1 MQVEPYLFFEGRCE
15 EALNFYQQALGA
27 EVTFLMRYKDSP
39 DPQSCSSGL
48 EEKIMHANVRIG
60 ESSIMVSDG
69 HCEDPPNF
77 QGFSLS
83 LALSDVAEAK
93 GFFNALSDGG
103 EVIMPLAKTFWSQSF
118 GVVKDQFGVSWMINV
133 IE

>member
-39 DPQSCSSGL
+39 EPQSYPSGL

-69 HCEDPPNF
+69 HCEDTCNF

-83 LALSDVAEAK
+83 IALENIAKAEQLFTALS
-93 GFFNALSDGG
+93 NGG
-103 EVIMPLAKTFWSQSF
+103 EITMALGKTFWSPSF
-118 GVVKDQFGVSWMINV
+118 GVVRDRFGVSWMINV